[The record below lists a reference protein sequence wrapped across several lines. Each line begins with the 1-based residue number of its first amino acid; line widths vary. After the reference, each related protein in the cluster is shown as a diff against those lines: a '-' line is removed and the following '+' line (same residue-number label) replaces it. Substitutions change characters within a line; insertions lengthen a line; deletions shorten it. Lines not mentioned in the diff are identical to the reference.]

1 MSRKILAIIKREFWS
16 RAKTKGFII
25 GTLIFPLFLVLIF
38 GGIFIVQKV
47 FQPSTRVY
55 HVIDQTEIIY
65 DKFSVILTDT
75 LKNGK
80 PKFQFVEEKVEDGN
94 LDATM
99 EKLQVKV
106 RDEQI
111 YGYLVVPSDVVESRE
126 IKYSATSVSD
136 FEEQGAL
143 RWAFS
148 KVISDMRL
156 ERKGLNADSIRHEIG
171 MGNVKLVSSQVTD
184 KGEIEKS
191 GASSFLLTYILAY
204 VMFLMMMIYG
214 AMIMRSVIEEKSQ
227 RITEM
232 IVSAISPFELMLG
245 KIIGICALGI
255 TQLLVFGFM
264 LFFIVKYGE
273 PIVVGLG
280 ATDMGFIEIIKNI
293 HFTLPIFL
301 FFLFFFIMGFVLF
314 SSIYAAI
321 GAMVNTEDEG
331 QQFMPPVII
340 LLMVSY
346 FVMFAT
352 VKNPATPMA
361 FWASLV
367 PFFTP
372 LVMFGRIAV
381 SDPTMPSGAYLS
393 IFTMI
398 FFTILMIWLAG
409 KIYRVGILMYGK
421 KPSIKEAIKWI
432 RYK

>member
-1 MSRKILAIIKREFWS
+1 MSRKIFAIIKREYWS

-47 FQPSTRVY
+47 FQPSTRTY
-55 HVIDQTEIIY
+55 HVVDQTEIIY
-65 DKFSVILTDT
+65 DKFSTILTDT
-75 LKNGK
+75 LKNGQ
-80 PKFQFVEEKVEDGN
+80 PKFQFIEEKVEDGN
-94 LDATM
+94 LEATM
-99 EKLQVKV
+99 QKLQAKV
-106 RDEQI
+106 RDDQI
-111 YGYLVVPSDVVESRE
+111 YGYLVVPSDVIELKE
-126 IKYSATSVSD
+126 IKYSASSVSD
-136 FEEQGAL
+136 FEEQGSL

-148 KVISDMRL
+148 KVISDIRL
-156 ERKGLNADSIRHEIG
+156 EQKGFNPDTIRHE
-171 MGNVKLVSSQVTD
+171 MGLGNIRLVSSQITD
-184 KGEIEKS
+184 EGEIEKS
-191 GASSFLLTYILAY
+191 GASSFILTYILAY

-255 TQLLVFGFM
+255 TQLLIFGFM

-273 PIVVGLG
+273 PIVIGLG
-280 ATDMGFIEIIKNI
+280 ATDIGFIDIIKNI
-293 HFTLPIFL
+293 HFTLPIFM
-301 FFLFFFIMGFVLF
+301 FFIFFFVMGFILY

-331 QQFMPPVII
+331 QQFMPPIII
-340 LLMVSY
+340 LLLVSY

-361 FWASLV
+361 LWASLV

-381 SDPTMPSGAYLS
+381 SDPAMPSGAYIS

-398 FFTILMIWLAG
+398 LFTILMIWLAG

-421 KPSIKEAIKWI
+421 KASFKEAIKWI